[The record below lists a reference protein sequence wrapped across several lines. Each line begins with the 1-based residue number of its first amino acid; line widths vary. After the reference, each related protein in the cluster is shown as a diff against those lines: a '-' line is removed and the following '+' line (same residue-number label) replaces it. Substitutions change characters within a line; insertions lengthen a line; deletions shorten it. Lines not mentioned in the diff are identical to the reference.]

1 MQYEVV
7 KIFSF
12 LVDADSKE
20 EALERFAE
28 MKEEHVTFQDET
40 IEVVG

>member
-12 LVDADSKE
+12 LVEADNKE
-20 EALERFAE
+20 EALERFIA
-28 MKEEHVTFQDET
+28 MSDEHVVFQDET
-40 IEVVG
+40 TEVVG